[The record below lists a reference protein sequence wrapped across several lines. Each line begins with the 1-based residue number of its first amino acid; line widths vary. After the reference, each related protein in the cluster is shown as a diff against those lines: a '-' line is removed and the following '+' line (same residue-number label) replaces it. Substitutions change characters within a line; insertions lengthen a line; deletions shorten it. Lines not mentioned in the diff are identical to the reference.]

1 MTNNQIRKLS
11 EVMPATTRQGQN
23 DSRWF
28 LLEHQLY
35 QARVSLQQA
44 RSLCEQIGDDP
55 ENDEEW
61 ELARAALEII
71 SPVYVKALGMLA
83 AFTSL
88 MSGSEVVERLGGIE
102 DG

>member
-1 MTNNQIRKLS
+1 MDKPKARKLS
-11 EVMPATTRQGQN
+11 EVIEGTAREGRN

-44 RSLCEQIGDDP
+44 RSLCEQIGDRP

-61 ELARAALEII
+61 ELARAALELV

-83 AFTSL
+83 TFTSL
-88 MSGSEVVERLGGIE
+88 MSGSEIAERLGGIE